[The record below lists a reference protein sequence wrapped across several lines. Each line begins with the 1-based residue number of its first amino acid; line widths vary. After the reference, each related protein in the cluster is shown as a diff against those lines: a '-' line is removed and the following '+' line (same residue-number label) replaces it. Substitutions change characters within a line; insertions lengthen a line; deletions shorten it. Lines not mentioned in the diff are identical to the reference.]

1 MKLNVLKRGV
11 LSVLCLA
18 FLFGLAGC
26 GGWETTKKI
35 YQGAIL
41 PAQIDL
47 EQNSGLS
54 ANEQKMARLFKEI
67 DQHIEDLT
75 RDLLVQESLPDQDW
89 MRSHV
94 SRFSWLNGV
103 LAWNRQGDLVG
114 RYPEQAIKQPDLEA
128 LQTTNATSVQS
139 LRALSFQVQASELG
153 PEIVVIR
160 PLYQAAELSG
170 NIAAHFDPR
179 TLASLSEQPR
189 EIIIFTPGHLLWD
202 GENQEVSQELTGIDW
217 EHNLEHKTA
226 GQVEIQDKAYY
237 WIARYIGDKP
247 LFYAVETVD

>member
-1 MKLNVLKRGV
+1 MELNVLKRGV
-11 LSVLCLA
+11 LSALCLT

-41 PAQIDL
+41 PAEIDL
-47 EQNSGLS
+47 EQDSGLS
-54 ANEQKMARLFKEI
+54 ATEHKMARLFKEI
-67 DQHIEDLT
+67 DQNIEDLS
-75 RDLLVQESLPDQDW
+75 RQLLVQESLPDQGW
-89 MRSHV
+89 MRSQV

-103 LAWNRQGDLVG
+103 LAWNREGDLVR

-128 LQTTNATSVQS
+128 LQTTNSTSAQS

-179 TLASLSEQPR
+179 TLASLSEEPQDV
-189 EIIIFTPGHLLWD
+189 IIFTPGHMLWD
-202 GENQEVSQELTGIDW
+202 GENQTVSQELTSIDW
-217 EHNLEHKTA
+217 EQNLEHKCA
-226 GQVEIQDKAYY
+226 GRVEIQDRAYY

-247 LFYAVETVD
+247 LFYAVETVE